1 MKYVYVIMHEQYM
14 PELHHHSPYG
24 TTDFV
29 FSSWKQAEKQMN
41 AIVELVNQDKWC
53 IDKGHSVSFDRGF
66 ADCNSLNLLRSIKI
80 QHPNGTYTI
89 YTLQKV
95 ELNRGYGI

>member
-1 MKYVYVIMHEQYM
+1 MKYVYLILSEQYM
-14 PELHHHSPYG
+14 PELHHHSPHG
-24 TTDFV
+24 TTDFA
-29 FSSWKQAEKQMN
+29 FTSLKQAQKQMD

-53 IDKGHSVSFDRGF
+53 IDKGHSISFDRFF

-80 QHPNGTYTI
+80 NHPNGTYTI